1 MLLGLGLGVLGATA
15 WIAATAFLAT
25 LGFFI

>member
-1 MLLGLGLGVLGATA
+1 MLLGLGLATLGGAA